1 MELINYIFRLGVV
14 FAIYGFL
21 WGIIKIGYSIL
32 KATSPISILE
42 DYILKMIQYFILVDV
57 TFIFGSHNELNINQL
72 IITALILLTY
82 FVGKLQ
88 NKQNKTKMFQM
99 VTNGFPK
106 KETKFDLKAE
116 IVVIVMSITVFI
128 GFIFFPQYAKNPIS
142 EWFYESIINIEDTP
156 VFGFIF
162 KVIGFIFVLNMFIK
176 MINGFSQ
183 LISGK
188 AFYERKNQYD
198 QNNKKENNDFDDYEE
213 LE

>member
-1 MELINYIFRLGVV
+1 MELINFIFRLGVV

-21 WGIIKIGYSIL
+21 WGIIKIGYNIL
-32 KATSPISILE
+32 KATTPISILE

-57 TFIFGSHNELNINQL
+57 TFIFGSHNESDINQL

-116 IVVIVMSITVFI
+116 IVVIVMSITVFF